1 MILPVQ
7 ASSGLKD
14 MGFKPAPVSI
24 MAGSDKAQKGAEVN
38 FWLILWRHPCIT
50 PLYLAG
56 ISHFALTLVY
66 GKFISQVYVGQMTN
80 ARGRHARGDASALK
94 NQPTPLAGPILHS
107 QSVTGV
113 LEEATPATVLDQ
125 LPLREEWQLVCR
137 VAASKD
143 LSRSGRL
150 AKFLLYVCEQYLLGN
165 AGEITEQ
172 RIGTTIFNRPA
183 GYDPG
188 EDNIVRSYARTLRKR
203 LETYFAG
210 EGLNEAMRI
219 VIPRGGYVPVF
230 LSNPG
235 IQAQVSAIGSE
246 VDSRERGAPAKEPVA
261 TSNQTPKAHGEHNKK
276 LGRRRP
282 WRGQWISS
290 LAGAAAGA
298 LLASAGWLGVHA
310 LQLRR
315 EQGPAHAVWA
325 QLFQENRNTLI
336 VAADSGLG
344 ILQNLTRRLVDV
356 NEYANGSFLA
366 EMQPPPGMDE
376 RNLND
381 LRRQRYTS
389 VVCLNIASELTRLP
403 EFIANRTEIRYARS
417 VTADDIKNSNVILLG
432 SKHTNPWVSL
442 FEKRLNFTFEYLPE
456 VDDSYVLNEHP
467 SGTEEKIYRNGV
479 DETSNRTYGTIAYL
493 PDLDGAGHVLIIQGL
508 NMAGTQAA
516 ADTLFDVNIIKPV
529 LQQAALPNGK
539 LRPFELLV
547 ETTSIGATA
556 PGAQLIATRIYP
568 Q

>member
-1 MILPVQ
+1 M
-7 ASSGLKD
+7 
-14 MGFKPAPVSI
+14 
-24 MAGSDKAQKGAEVN
+24 
-38 FWLILWRHPCIT
+38 R
-50 PLYLAG
+50 
-56 ISHFALTLVY
+56 
-66 GKFISQVYVGQMTN
+66 N
-80 ARGRHARGDASALK
+80 AREWTARGEGSALDD
-94 NQPTPLAGPILHS
+94 QPARLAGPILYS
-107 QSVTGV
+107 QSVAGV
-113 LEEATPATVLDQ
+113 LEEEPAATALDQ

-165 AGEITEQ
+165 ADEITEQ
-172 RIGTTIFNRPA
+172 RIGTTIFNRTA

-188 EDNIVRSYARTLRKR
+188 EDNIVRSYARMLRKR
-203 LETYFAG
+203 LDAYFKG
-210 EGLNEAMRI
+210 EGANETMRI
-219 VIPRGGYVPVF
+219 VIPRGGYVPAF

-235 IQAQVSAIGSE
+235 MQAHVSAIQSE
-246 VDSRERGAPAKEPVA
+246 VDAEERDAPANGPA
-261 TSNQTPKAHGEHNKK
+261 APSDQTPKAYGERSEKV
-276 LGRRRP
+276 GSRQS
-282 WRGQWISS
+282 WRGRWISS

-310 LQLRR
+310 LQLHR

-344 ILQNLTRRLVDV
+344 ILQNFTQHLVDV

-366 EMQPPPGMDE
+366 EMQPPPGLDE

-389 VVCLNIASELTRLP
+389 VVDLNIASALTRLP
-403 EFIANRTEIRYARS
+403 EFIANRTQIRYARS
-417 VTADDIKNSNVILLG
+417 VTAEDIKNSNVILLG

-442 FEKRLNFTFEYLPE
+442 FEKRLNFAFEYMPE

-467 SGTEEKIYRNGV
+467 SGAEQKIYRNGA

-516 ADTLFDVNIIKPV
+516 ADTLFNVNIIQPV

-547 ETTSIGATA
+547 ETASIGATA
-556 PGAQLIATRIYP
+556 PSAQLIAIRIYP

>member
-1 MILPVQ
+1 ML
-7 ASSGLKD
+7 D
-14 MGFKPAPVSI
+14 
-24 MAGSDKAQKGAEVN
+24 
-38 FWLILWRHPCIT
+38 
-50 PLYLAG
+50 
-56 ISHFALTLVY
+56 
-66 GKFISQVYVGQMTN
+66 
-80 ARGRHARGDASALK
+80 
-94 NQPTPLAGPILHS
+94 
-107 QSVTGV
+107 
-113 LEEATPATVLDQ
+113 EEATATALDQ

-150 AKFLLYVCEQYLLGN
+150 PKFLLYVCEQSLLGN

-172 RIGTTIFNRPA
+172 RIGTTIFNRPV
-183 GYDPG
+183 GYNPG
-188 EDNIVRSYARTLRKR
+188 EDNIVRSYARMLRKR
-203 LETYFAG
+203 LDAYFAG
-210 EGLNEAMRI
+210 EGSNETIRI

-230 LSNPG
+230 QSNPG
-235 IQAQVSAIGSE
+235 IHTPVSTIGRE
-246 VDSRERGAPAKEPVA
+246 VGAEGRDAPANGPA
-261 TSNQTPKAHGEHNKK
+261 ASSDHAPTAHGARSEKA
-276 LGRRRP
+276 GRRLF
-282 WRGQWISS
+282 WRSRWASG
-290 LAGAAAGA
+290 LAGALAGA
-298 LLASAGWLGVHA
+298 LLASAGWLSVHA

-315 EQGPAHAVWA
+315 EQGPTHAVWA

-344 ILQNLTRRLVDV
+344 ILQNFTRHLVDV

-366 EMQPPPGMDE
+366 EMQPPPGLDE

-389 VVCLNIASELTRLP
+389 VVDLNIASALTRLP
-403 EFIANRTEIRYARS
+403 EFIANRTQIRYARS
-417 VTADDIKNSNVILLG
+417 VTAEDIKNSNIILLG

-442 FEKRLNFTFEYLPE
+442 FEKRLNFTFEYSPE

-467 SGTEEKIYRNGV
+467 SGSEQKIYRNGA

-516 ADTLFDVNIIKPV
+516 ADTLFNVNVIKPV

-556 PGAQLIATRIYP
+556 PSAQLIATRIYP